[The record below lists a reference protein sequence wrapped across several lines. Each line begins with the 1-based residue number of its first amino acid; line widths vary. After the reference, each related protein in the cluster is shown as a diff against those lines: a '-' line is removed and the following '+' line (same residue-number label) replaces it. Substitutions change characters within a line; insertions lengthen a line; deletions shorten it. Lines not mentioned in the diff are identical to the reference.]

1 MSGRPQTTRRRFVQS
16 SVAALA
22 TVSAVPRHVLG
33 APGQAPPS
41 ETLRVGFVG
50 VGGRGASNF
59 GSIAPRVS
67 IAAVCDVDEGRS
79 AGTLKKYEKITAGV
93 PRFQDFRKMFDKH
106 AGDMDAVV
114 ISTPD
119 HTHAVIA
126 KAAMELGKHVYC
138 EKPLA
143 HSVHELRTLAKVQRA
158 NPKLVTQLGN
168 QGHSSNSIR
177 TFVEWVRD
185 GAIGNVHTIHAGCN
199 RVHSAISQLGKRDEN
214 HAVPASLDWDLWLGP
229 AAHRKYNPMYQ
240 PGRWRDWS
248 PFGSGTIG
256 DWVCHVVDPVFWAL
270 ELGLPGV
277 IQAEADGYDPV
288 KHRDTFPAGVR
299 VRFEFAARGKRGPV
313 TMYWYSGS
321 RAIPRPEG
329 LEEGRKSPTTGAVVL
344 GDKGGITYG
353 SHGAGGVRMYPET
366 SMRAYQ
372 EKGLPK
378 ETIPR
383 VRNHHQDWLDAI
395 KEGRKAGS
403 DFADY
408 GAALTEIAC
417 LGNIATFRLG
427 KELHYDGAAGRFT
440 NDSEANEL
448 LNPPA
453 RKGWEV

>member
-1 MSGRPQTTRRRFVQS
+1 V
-16 SVAALA
+16 
-22 TVSAVPRHVLG
+22 
-33 APGQAPPS
+33 
-41 ETLRVGFVG
+41 
-50 VGGRGASNF
+50 
-59 GSIAPRVS
+59 
-67 IAAVCDVDEGRS
+67 AAVCDVDIEGHG
-79 AGTLKKYEKITAGV
+79 AGTLKKYKEITSGV

-106 AGDMDAVV
+106 AGDMDAVA

-158 NPKLVTQLGN
+158 HPKLVTQMGN
-168 QGHSSNSIR
+168 QGHSSGSIR
-177 TFVEWVRD
+177 TFVEWIRD
-185 GAIGNVHTIHAGCN
+185 GAIGKVHTIHAGCD
-199 RVHSAISQLGKRDEN
+199 RVHSAIGQLDKRDEEP
-214 HAVPASLDWDLWLGP
+214 AVPGSLDWDLWLGP
-229 AAHRKYNPMYQ
+229 AAQRPYHPMYL

-256 DWVCHVVDPVFWAL
+256 DWTCHVVDPVFWAL
-270 ELGLPGV
+270 DLGLPSV
-277 IQAEADGYDPV
+277 IQAEAEGYDPI

-299 VRFEFAARGKRGPV
+299 VRFEFAAKGERGPV
-313 TMYWYSGS
+313 TMYWYSGN
-321 RAIPRPEG
+321 RGIPRPEG

-353 SHGAGGVRMYPET
+353 SHGAGGVRMYPEA

-383 VRNHHQDWLDAI
+383 VRGHQQDWLDGI

-403 DFADY
+403 DFAEY

-427 KELHYDGAAGRFT
+427 QELRYDGAAARFT
-440 NDSEANEL
+440 NDNEANDL

-453 RKGWEV
+453 RKGWGV